1 MEDSRFLVP
10 IYLANIV
17 LLKYSKTT
25 NSEKLVEEVVL
36 ERIVIKGFTKE
47 DIVKRQQDKIFKKAL
62 LVTKLSD
69 RQYFKFKS
77 IELLS
82 QHGCGVNDYY

>member
-1 MEDSRFLVP
+1 MEDNRFLVP
-10 IYLANIV
+10 IYLANII

-47 DIVKRQQDKIFKKAL
+47 DIINKQKDKIFKKAL
-62 LVTKLSD
+62 LITKLSD
-69 RQYFKFKS
+69 KQYFKFKS

-82 QHGCGVNDYY
+82 QHGCGVNDFY

>member
-1 MEDSRFLVP
+1 M
-10 IYLANIV
+10 
-17 LLKYSKTT
+17 LKYSKTT

>member
-1 MEDSRFLVP
+1 MEDNRFLVP

-47 DIVKRQQDKIFKKAL
+47 DIINRQKNKIFKKAL
-62 LVTKLSD
+62 LITKLSD
-69 RQYFKFKS
+69 KQYFKFKS

-82 QHGCGVNDYY
+82 QHGCGVNDFY